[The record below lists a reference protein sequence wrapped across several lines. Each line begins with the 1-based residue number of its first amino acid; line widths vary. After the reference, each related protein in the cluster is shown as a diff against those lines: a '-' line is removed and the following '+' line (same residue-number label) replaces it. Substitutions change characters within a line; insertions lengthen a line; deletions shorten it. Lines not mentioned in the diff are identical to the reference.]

1 MSGAATSQSAR
12 HRIIISLLA
21 LSDAIAAILLAADLL
36 VVCGTVLLRF
46 LFNAPVEWADDVA
59 RGLMVGSSFFGA
71 ASALARHENVGVAFF
86 VDKLPSGLRRVV
98 EATGAGLMTVIAGT
112 VAFNAIKLGWLT
124 TGQTSG
130 SGLPLQ
136 LTFYPMGVGALLMT
150 IFAADLFCSR
160 PLRDMIGAVVTMALI
175 VGLYWAW
182 DDLAPSSLPSSGM
195 LMLAGFLITLC
206 GGLPIGFALALAA
219 LTFIWVEGTLP
230 GVIFAQQM
238 ARGIDNFVLLAI
250 PFFILVGYLMEANG
264 MSGRLIELLQRAAGR
279 MRGGLNVVMVTS
291 MVLFS
296 GISGSKMADVA
307 AVGSVLIPAARRSRQ
322 SPGGAV
328 ALLAASAIMAETIPP
343 CINLIILGFVT
354 NLSIG
359 GLFVA
364 GLLPAA
370 LMALALIAVSII
382 FGKRAAAS
390 DQARAPVS
398 GLWSGAI
405 ASFGL
410 IFMIFAGFKS
420 GFATATEISAF
431 AAVYAL
437 VVGPVMFGELGF
449 KTAANSFIQA
459 ATRSGL
465 VLFIV
470 AAAQSLAFI
479 LTLQQVPHMLGD
491 TLLALSGAHG
501 TWLFVLLSIA
511 VLIVMG
517 SVLEGAAALII
528 FGPLLL
534 PVATKLGVDPLH
546 FGVVLVISMGLGLFA
561 PPLGL
566 GLYGACLIG
575 NVAIEQTVKPMLGY
589 LGLLLLCLLGDRLR
603 AVHQH
608 GLAARVRLLRGQAR
622 PTQPPPGTS
631 GWIASSP
638 GLLAMTGR
646 EGTATLSPSLRAQR
660 SNPSRAIRSGSRVC
674 EKSNTITM
682 EPQRQRSSRLS
693 ASPPSPKPGHESAR
707 QELLPTATLRM
718 ALRAEA
724 KSSHPMRAAPLP
736 ICGMRKSRKPL
747 ETPTA

>member
-1 MSGAATSQSAR
+1 MAGTRPAMTENKSSRGR
-12 HRIIISLLA
+12 LIIPPLLL
-21 LSDAIAAILLAADLL
+21 LSDAVAAILLAADLV
-36 VVCGTVLLRF
+36 VVCGSVLLRF

-71 ASALARHENVGVAFF
+71 ASALARSENLGVAFF
-86 VDKLPSGLRRVV
+86 IDMLPAGPRRVIDAV
-98 EATGAGLMTVIAGT
+98 GALLVTVISGY
-112 VAFNAIKLGWLT
+112 VAFNALKLGWLT

-130 SGLPLQ
+130 SGLPLE
-136 LTFYPMGVGALLMT
+136 LTFYPMGVGALFMT
-150 IFAADLFCSR
+150 IFALDLLCRR
-160 PLRDMIGAVVTMALI
+160 PFRDVVAGVAATGLI
-175 VGLYWAW
+175 VALYMAW
-182 DDLAPSSLPSSGM
+182 DTFLPASVPSSGT
-195 LMLAGFLITLC
+195 LMLVGFFITLF

-264 MSGRLIELLQRAAGR
+264 MSVRLIELLQRAVGR

-322 SPGGAV
+322 NPGSAV
-328 ALLAASAIMAETIPP
+328 ALLAASAVMAETIPP
-343 CINLIILGFVT
+343 CINLIILGFVA

-364 GLLPAA
+364 GLLPAG

-382 FGKRAAAS
+382 FGKRAASPAETES
-390 DQARAPVS
+390 QIPIV

-431 AAVYAL
+431 AVVYAI
-437 VVGPVMFGELGF
+437 VVGSVVFRELSF
-449 KTAANSFIQA
+449 RTATHSFVQA

-479 LTLQQVPHMLGD
+479 LTLQQVPHAMGDMMLS
-491 TLLALSGAHG
+491 LSGTHG
-501 TWLFVLLSIA
+501 TWLFMLLSIV

-534 PVATKLGVDPLH
+534 PVATKLGIDPLH

-575 NVAIEQTVKPMLGY
+575 NVPIEQTVKPIMGY
-589 LGLLLLCLLGDRLR
+589 LGLLFLCLLVIAFVPGISTALPR
-603 AVHQH
+603 AF
-608 GLAARVRLLRGQAR
+608 GY
-622 PTQPPPGTS
+622 
-631 GWIASSP
+631 
-638 GLLAMTGR
+638 
-646 EGTATLSPSLRAQR
+646 
-660 SNPSRAIRSGSRVC
+660 
-674 EKSNTITM
+674 
-682 EPQRQRSSRLS
+682 
-693 ASPPSPKPGHESAR
+693 
-707 QELLPTATLRM
+707 
-718 ALRAEA
+718 
-724 KSSHPMRAAPLP
+724 
-736 ICGMRKSRKPL
+736 
-747 ETPTA
+747 

>member
-1 MSGAATSQSAR
+1 MSGVAPSLGGG
-12 HRIIISLLA
+12 HRIMGPLLA
-21 LSDAIAAILLAADLL
+21 VSDATAAILLAADLL
-36 VVCGTVLLRF
+36 VVCGSVLLRF

-71 ASALARHENVGVAFF
+71 ASALARSENLGVAFF
-86 VDKLPSGLRRVV
+86 IDMLPTGPRRVIDAV
-98 EATGAGLMTVIAGT
+98 GALLVTVVASY
-112 VAFNAIKLGWLT
+112 VAFNAIKLGGLT
-124 TGQTSG
+124 TGQTTG
-130 SGLPLQ
+130 SGLPME
-136 LTFYPMGVGALLMT
+136 LTFYPMGAGAVFMT
-150 IFAADLFCSR
+150 IFALDLFCRR
-160 PLRDMIGAVVTMALI
+160 PIRDTAAGIVATGLV
-175 VGLYWAW
+175 VGLYIVW
-182 DDLAPSSLPSSGM
+182 DLLLPASAPSSGT
-195 LMLAGFLITLC
+195 LMLVGFFVTLF

-264 MSGRLIELLQRAAGR
+264 MSVRLIELLQRAVGR
-279 MRGGLNVVMVTS
+279 MRGGLNVVMVLS

-307 AVGSVLIPAARRSRQ
+307 AVGSVLIPAARRSKQ
-322 SPGGAV
+322 NPGSAV

-343 CINLIILGFVT
+343 CINLIILGFVA

-382 FGKRAAAS
+382 FGKPAVSS
-390 DQARAPVS
+390 DEAGPRIPMT

-431 AAVYAL
+431 AVVYAIVIGSL
-437 VVGPVMFGELGF
+437 VFRELGF
-449 KTAANSFIQA
+449 ATAAQSFVQA

-479 LTLQQVPHMLGD
+479 LTLQQVPHAVGDMMLS
-491 TLLALSGAHG
+491 LSGLHG
-501 TWLFVLLSIA
+501 TWLFMLLSIA

-534 PVATKLGVDPLH
+534 PVAVKLGINPLH
-546 FGVVLVISMGLGLFA
+546 FGVVLVIAMGLGLFA

-575 NVAIEQTVKPMLGY
+575 NVPIEQTVKPIMGY
-589 LGLLLLCLLGDRLR
+589 LGVLFLCLL
-603 AVHQH
+603 V
-608 GLAARVRLLRGQAR
+608 
-622 PTQPPPGTS
+622 
-631 GWIASSP
+631 IAFV
-638 GLLAMTGR
+638 
-646 EGTATLSPSLRAQR
+646 PSI
-660 SNPSRAIRSGSRVC
+660 STV
-674 EKSNTITM
+674 
-682 EPQRQRSSRLS
+682 
-693 ASPPSPKPGHESAR
+693 
-707 QELLPTATLRM
+707 LPHTF
-718 ALRAEA
+718 
-724 KSSHPMRAAPLP
+724 
-736 ICGMRKSRKPL
+736 GY
-747 ETPTA
+747 

>member
-1 MSGAATSQSAR
+1 MALAMSGAAPSRSGSR
-12 HRIIISLLA
+12 RIVALLLF
-21 LSDAIAAILLAADLL
+21 LSDATAALLLAADLL
-36 VVCGTVLLRF
+36 VVCGSVLLRF

-71 ASALARHENVGVAFF
+71 ASALARSENLGVAFF
-86 VDKLPSGLRRVV
+86 IDMLPAGARRMLDSI
-98 EATGAGLMTVIAGT
+98 GALLVTVIAGY
-112 VAFNAIKLGWLT
+112 VAFNAIHLGWLT

-136 LTFYPMGVGALLMT
+136 LTFYPMGFGALLMT
-150 IFAADLFCSR
+150 IFAAEIFCAR
-160 PLRDMIGAVVTMALI
+160 PLRDMASGVVATGLI
-175 VGLYWAW
+175 VGLYLAW
-182 DDLAPSSLPSSGM
+182 DFAAPASVPSSGT
-195 LMLAGFLITLC
+195 LMLVAFFITLF

-264 MSGRLIELLQRAAGR
+264 MSVRLIELLQRAVGR

-322 SPGGAV
+322 NPGSAV
-328 ALLAASAIMAETIPP
+328 ALLAASAVMAETIPP
-343 CINLIILGFVT
+343 CINLIILGFVA

-364 GLLPAA
+364 GLLPAG
-370 LMALALIAVSII
+370 LMALALIAVSIM
-382 FGKRAAAS
+382 FGKRTAAFDAAETRTS
-390 DQARAPVS
+390 MA

-431 AAVYAL
+431 AVLYAI
-437 VVGPVMFGELGF
+437 VVGSLVFRELSL
-449 KTAANSFIQA
+449 KSAAHSFVQA

-479 LTLQQVPHMLGD
+479 LTLQQVPHAVGEMMLS
-491 TLLALSGAHG
+491 LSGSHG
-501 TWLFVLLSIA
+501 TWLFLLLSIA

-534 PVATKLGVDPLH
+534 PVAVRLGIDPLH

-575 NVAIEQTVKPMLGY
+575 KVPIEQTVKPIIGY
-589 LGLLLLCLLGDRLR
+589 LGLLLLCLIVIAFVPAISTALPR
-603 AVHQH
+603 AF
-608 GLAARVRLLRGQAR
+608 GY
-622 PTQPPPGTS
+622 
-631 GWIASSP
+631 
-638 GLLAMTGR
+638 
-646 EGTATLSPSLRAQR
+646 
-660 SNPSRAIRSGSRVC
+660 
-674 EKSNTITM
+674 
-682 EPQRQRSSRLS
+682 
-693 ASPPSPKPGHESAR
+693 
-707 QELLPTATLRM
+707 
-718 ALRAEA
+718 
-724 KSSHPMRAAPLP
+724 
-736 ICGMRKSRKPL
+736 
-747 ETPTA
+747 